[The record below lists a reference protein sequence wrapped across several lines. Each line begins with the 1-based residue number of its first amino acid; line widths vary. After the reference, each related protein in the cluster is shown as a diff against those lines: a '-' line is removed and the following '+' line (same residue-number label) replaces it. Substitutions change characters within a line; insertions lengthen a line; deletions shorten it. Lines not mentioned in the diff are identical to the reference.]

1 MTSGLPLAMA
11 TLFVRARMPHQ
22 AAEVADR
29 PLVYLKKTPMN
40 KIQRVVSS
48 KPVTVQASLRAGKL
62 AAVMLVGTRL
72 ADVSLI
78 RT

>member
-1 MTSGLPLAMA
+1 MA
-11 TLFVRARMPHQ
+11 TLFVLTRMSHQ

-40 KIQRVVSS
+40 EIQRVVSS
-48 KPVTVQASLRAGKL
+48 MPVKVQASLPACKL
-62 AAVMLVGTRL
+62 AAVMVVGTRL
-72 ADVSLI
+72 TGVSLI